1 MGGGGRAEAVRGQGK
16 GQAVPFTL
24 SLQDLSPGWE
34 GHRRGGPAWGE
45 LGWGLGETRR
55 WVRGPC
61 TLPCPPVMV
70 SLGDMA
76 SITGGGL
83 STQYRAKQLHLHWS
97 KAMDR
102 GSEHTFNGER
112 FAMEVRDLFPGG
124 QRLGWALGVLA
135 SGEEGGPRSDGLS
148 LHPAHP

>member
-1 MGGGGRAEAVRGQGK
+1 M
-16 GQAVPFTL
+16 
-24 SLQDLSPGWE
+24 
-34 GHRRGGPAWGE
+34 
-45 LGWGLGETRR
+45 
-55 WVRGPC
+55 RGPC

-124 QRLGWALGVLA
+124 QLLGWALGVLA
-135 SGEEGGPRSDGLS
+135 SGEEDGPRSDGLS
-148 LHPAHP
+148 LHPTHP